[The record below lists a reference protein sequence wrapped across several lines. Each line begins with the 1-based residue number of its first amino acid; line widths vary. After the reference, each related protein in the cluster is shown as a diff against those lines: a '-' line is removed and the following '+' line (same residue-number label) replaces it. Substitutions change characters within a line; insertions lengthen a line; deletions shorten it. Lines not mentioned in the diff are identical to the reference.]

1 MWKFVLRVD
10 RFVNLLG
17 NQVTSMSE
25 IEAVLRGSTR
35 TNTKARSEVD
45 GEVTRMRFR
54 GFGNVRD
61 TIDQVDVAQLV
72 ARHLCTRYR
81 SQLVCLVP
89 TPHDSDVAIARVE
102 KTAPSSKWWKC
113 CASRPTPEEE
123 TVSMIQTDVVGSV
136 ARFAVAFVVH
146 SINTET
152 TKISSSQ
159 RTPRN
164 DALATRLVL
173 IICRAHRVSDET
185 TTHKTKFTLPIN
197 RAAVVQVTRD

>member
-1 MWKFVLRVD
+1 
-10 RFVNLLG
+10 
-17 NQVTSMSE
+17 MSE
-25 IEAVLRGSTR
+25 IEAVLRGST
-35 TNTKARSEVD
+35 TKNAKAHTEVD
-45 GEVTRMRFR
+45 GEVTRTRFR
-54 GFGNVRD
+54 GFGSVRD

-89 TPHDSDVAIARVE
+89 TPQDSDVAIARVE
-102 KTAPSSKWWKC
+102 KTAASSKWWKC

-123 TVSMIQTDVVGSV
+123 TVSMIQTDVVGSI
-136 ARFAVAFVVH
+136 ARFAIAFIVY

-152 TKISSSQ
+152 TKISSSHK
-159 RTPRN
+159 TPRN

-173 IICRAHRVSDET
+173 MVCRAHRVSDES
-185 TTHKTKFTLPIN
+185 TTHKTKFTLPIK